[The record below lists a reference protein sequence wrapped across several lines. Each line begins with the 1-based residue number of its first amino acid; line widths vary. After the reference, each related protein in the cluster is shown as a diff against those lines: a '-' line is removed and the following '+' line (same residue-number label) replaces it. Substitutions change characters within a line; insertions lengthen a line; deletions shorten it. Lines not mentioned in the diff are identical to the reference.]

1 MAPALLLTL
10 AIAWPTGAHAQKA
23 GVRLKATPAVRM
35 TTAQLMAL
43 PPAGNTAQISQAR
56 MNWEPEMPDRG
67 NLPQAPGAAQQSRS
81 PMRVS
86 GASQTGL
93 TGWRPV
99 PLAPQS
105 LGTSFTGATLA
116 GPGGPFPPDCE
127 GAVGPTQFIVFIN
140 GLIRT
145 FNKNTGAA
153 DGVLNASPDVFFS
166 PVETPISPPVVI
178 NFTSDPQVRYDRL
191 SARWF
196 MSIIDVPCKNGTCTR
211 TAGNRWLLAVSDAAS
226 SGTITFST
234 VWTLFFFQTDP
245 FNFLDYPSLGVD
257 AKALYIG
264 GNMFDS
270 TGTQFLGT
278 NGYVVNK
285 ASVLG
290 SGPID
295 VTAFPGMAPSATLDG
310 PSSPRGVD
318 NFDPDAN
325 EGYFIGNSNV
335 AFGRLVMRRI
345 SDPGGTPT
353 ISHNI
358 PLTVNSTSG
367 PIPVAHLGN
376 TGGNNGRLDA
386 IDDRLFA
393 AHIRNG
399 RLWTAHDIG
408 VTATGVAGGTTGSS
422 GTKRDAVRWYE
433 LDGVRSADNGGIPLV
448 VESGTIFDTSAT
460 VATARQFWIPSVMVS
475 GQGHAAIGFSTA
487 GTPFHADAA
496 VSGRLAD
503 DPLSLTENVSIY
515 TSSSAAYNP
524 PNNPGGANGRRWGD
538 YSFTTLDPIDD
549 MTMWTIQEFCDATN
563 SYGCRAVQLIA
574 PPPATPTSA
583 PTVAIGLPSTH
594 VVLTG
599 TEVAGS
605 GFYDPGPDLAAPAL
619 PFHHLSVSVTNTGVT
634 GNPPSVNGA
643 SFIDATHLEL
653 DLNTSAATPNQP
665 GEKYN
670 VVVTNPDGQVV
681 TGPMVLEVD
690 ATVTAV
696 GANASAFRLESVV
709 PNPTTGATRISFS
722 VAFQTEVRLSV
733 VDVQGREIAVLADG
747 ALSAGLHDVQWNGRR
762 GGTRA
767 PAGIYFIR
775 YRAGGV
781 QQIRRLA
788 MVH

>member
-1 MAPALLLTL
+1 MAATLLLTL
-10 AIAWPTGAHAQKA
+10 TAVLPSTAAAQKP
-23 GVRLKATPAVRM
+23 GVRLKTSPAVHL

-43 PPAGNTAQISQAR
+43 PPVSNPAEISQAR

-67 NLPQAPGAAQQSRS
+67 ALPQAPGSAEQSRS
-81 PMRVS
+81 PMRIS
-86 GASQTGL
+86 GASQSGL
-93 TGWRPV
+93 TGWRPR

-105 LGTSFTGATLA
+105 LGISFTGGTLA
-116 GPGGPFPPDCE
+116 DVGAFPPDCE
-127 GAVGPTQFIVFIN
+127 GAVGPTQFVVFIN

-145 FNKNTGAA
+145 FNKGTGVA
-153 DGVLNASPDVFFS
+153 DGVLNAEPDVFFS
-166 PVETPISPPVVI
+166 PVRTPVSPPVI
-178 NFTSDPQVRYDRL
+178 KDFTSDPQVRYDRL

-196 MSIIDVPCKNGTCTR
+196 MTIIDVPCKDALCNKTV
-211 TAGNRWLLAVSDAAS
+211 GNRLLLAVSDAAS
-226 SGTITFST
+226 AGTITSST
-234 VWTLFFFQTDP
+234 VWTLFFFHGDP

-290 SGPID
+290 SGPMI
-295 VTAFPGMAPSATLDG
+295 VTAFPGLAPSAFQDG

-318 NFDPDAN
+318 NLDPASN
-325 EGYFIGNSNV
+325 EGYFIGNSNLS
-335 AFGRLVMRRI
+335 FGSLMARRI
-345 SDPGGTPT
+345 TDPGGTPT
-353 ISHNI
+353 ISANI
-358 PLTVNSTSG
+358 SITVNTTAT

-386 IDDRLFA
+386 LDDRLFA
-393 AHIRNG
+393 AQIRNG
-399 RLWTAHDIG
+399 RLWTAHNIG
-408 VTATGVAGGTTGSS
+408 VIATGVAGGTTGTS

-433 LDGVRSADNGGIPLV
+433 LSGIRSSDNGGVPLV

-460 VATARQFWIPSVMVS
+460 VATARQYWIPSVAVS

-496 VSGRLAD
+496 VAGRLVD
-503 DPLSLTENVSIY
+503 DPLGVTETVAIY
-515 TSSSAAYNP
+515 TSSSTAYNP
-524 PNNPGGANGRRWGD
+524 PSNPGGVNGRRWGD

-549 MTMWTIQEFCDATN
+549 MTMWTIQEFCDATS
-563 SYGCRAVQLIA
+563 SYGCRAVKLIA
-574 PPPATPTSA
+574 PPPATPVSA
-583 PTVAIGLPSTH
+583 PPVAVGLPSTS

-599 TEVAGS
+599 TPLSGS

-619 PFHHLSVSVTNTGVT
+619 PFRHLSVSVTNTGVS
-634 GNPPSVNGA
+634 GHPPTVNAAG
-643 SFIDATHLEL
+643 FIDPTHLHL
-653 DLNTSAATPNQP
+653 DLNTSAADPNLP
-665 GEKYN
+665 GEKYS

-681 TGPMVLEVD
+681 TGPLVLEVD
-690 ATVTAV
+690 AAVTGV
-696 GANASAFRLESVV
+696 GANANAFRLESVV
-709 PNPTTGATRISFS
+709 PNPTTGATQIGFS
-722 VAFQTEVRLSV
+722 VAFQTAVRLSV

-747 ALSAGLHDVQWNGRR
+747 VLAAGQHEVQWNGRR
-762 GGTRA
+762 GGSRA

-775 YRAGGV
+775 YRAGGM

-788 MVH
+788 MMR